1 MGEEN
6 NTRIFT
12 ADDLVGILIHRCN
25 TLAANLSVNG
35 ANANW
40 EAVTNHVIGMY
51 QDALRVAA
59 MTQPQHGG
67 ELTNDTAQ
75 PN

>member
-1 MGEEN
+1 MGEE

-35 ANANW
+35 VNANW
-40 EAVTNHVIGMY
+40 EAVTQHVIGMY
-51 QDALRVAA
+51 QDIERVKS
-59 MTQPQHGG
+59 MMQPPASADQS
-67 ELTNDTAQ
+67 DAPAQ